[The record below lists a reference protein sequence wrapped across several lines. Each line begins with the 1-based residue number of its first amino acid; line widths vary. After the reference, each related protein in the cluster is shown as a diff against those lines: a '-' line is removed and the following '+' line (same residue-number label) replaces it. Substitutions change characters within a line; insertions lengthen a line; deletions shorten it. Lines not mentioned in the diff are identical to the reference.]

1 MIMKKMYYT
10 LLLIL
15 ATTIVAVN
23 AQTRI
28 TLEEGDDLITAIA
41 NANAGD
47 TIAIVPGFHVAS
59 HSNVLVE
66 KSIAIISADRD
77 VKPHVYIK
85 QFDVQGADLDLL
97 FEGINF
103 SSATVDSVAQTEDTT
118 TLISADSYFI
128 NLTTSHVSINNL
140 TIKNCVARN
149 FGRAML
155 RADRSANT
163 ATNIVVDNC
172 VMYDQRGAGD
182 YGVFRTKSNIDIGNF
197 TIKNSTF
204 YAITNRFIDLES
216 APGSPMIIIQNCT
229 FHRWGGGKSAQYLFD
244 FKSNGSGSLKITS
257 CIFGKTNDNEL
268 VTVNGFRML
277 EGGYMEMTNT
287 CMAPDFIL
295 TDGTYASTTW
305 NKTEYN
311 LEDTDPGFA
320 DPNNGDFTLP
330 EESDL
335 LEWSPEGTV
344 IGDPR
349 WSPLPAVSARY
360 TERVHPVIYPN
371 PASGYFFISAE
382 VPTSVDVYSVTGKI
396 VKQFEQADKSAMLNV
411 SDLQPGLYF
420 IRTEGES
427 GNTSKLLIH

>member
-1 MIMKKMYYT
+1 MKRKYYA
-10 LLLIL
+10 LMFIL
-15 ATTIVAVN
+15 ATLVVAGT

-28 TLEEGDDLITAIA
+28 TLEEGDDLITVIA
-41 NANAGD
+41 DANAGD
-47 TIAIVPGFHVAS
+47 TIAIEPGFHVAS
-59 HSNVLVE
+59 YSNVLVE
-66 KSIAIISADRD
+66 KSIAIISTDKD
-77 VKPHVYIK
+77 VKPNVYIK
-85 QFDVQGADLDLL
+85 QFDVQGTDLNLL

-103 SSATVDSVAQTEDTT
+103 SSATVDSVTRTEDTT

-128 NLTTSHVSINNL
+128 NLTSSHVSINDL
-140 TIKNCVARN
+140 TIKNCVVRN

-155 RADRSANT
+155 RGDRSANT
-163 ATNIVVDNC
+163 VANIVVDGC

-182 YGVFRTKSNIDIGNF
+182 YGVFRTKSNIDIGTF

-216 APGSPMIIIQNCT
+216 APGSPMITIQNCT
-229 FHRWGGGKSAQYLFD
+229 FHRWGGGKSGQYLFD
-244 FKSNGSGSLKITS
+244 FKSNGAGSLKITS

-295 TDGTYASTTW
+295 TTGDYASAPW

-320 DPNNGDFTLP
+320 DPLNGDFTLP

-335 LEWSPEGTV
+335 LQWSPEGTI

-349 WSPLPAVSARY
+349 WSPLPPVSARY
-360 TERVHPVIYPN
+360 NEMPDPVIYPN
-371 PASGYFFISAE
+371 PANGYFFISLE
-382 VPTSVDVYSVTGKI
+382 VPTSVDIYSVTGRI
-396 VKQFEQADKSAMLNV
+396 VKQFEQVDKSTVLSI
-411 SDLQPGLYF
+411 SDLQPGIYF
-420 IRTEGES
+420 IKMKGGSENR
-427 GNTSKLLIH
+427 SKLLIH